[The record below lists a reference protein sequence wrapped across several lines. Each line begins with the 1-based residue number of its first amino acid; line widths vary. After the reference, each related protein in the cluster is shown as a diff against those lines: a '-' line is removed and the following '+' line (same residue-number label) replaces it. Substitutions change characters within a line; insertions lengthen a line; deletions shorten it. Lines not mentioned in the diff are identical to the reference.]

1 MLAYVVPKVVYIFE
15 NFDQQLPLLTRIMI
29 ISSDFLLDNWLYIII
44 FVVMLGSLCRYLIK
58 NEETKNKY
66 HGILLRLPIFGQ
78 LIKNMNSAR
87 FMQTL
92 SILASSG
99 VPILESLR
107 ISSNVVTNLPMKK
120 AIERTAIQVSEGESI
135 SKSLSQSRLFPPMMI
150 HMIGSGENSGRLEE
164 MLDRATTNQEQE
176 VENTIST
183 LLGIMQ
189 PMTVI
194 IMASVVLLIV
204 LAILL
209 PIFEINNLIA

>member
-1 MLAYVVPKVVYIFE
+1 
-15 NFDQQLPLLTRIMI
+15 
-29 ISSDFLLDNWLYIII
+29 
-44 FVVMLGSLCRYLIK
+44 
-58 NEETKNKY
+58 
-66 HGILLRLPIFGQ
+66 
-78 LIKNMNSAR
+78 
-87 FMQTL
+87 MQTL

-120 AIERTAIQVSEGESI
+120 AIERTTIQVSEGESI

-183 LLGIMQ
+183 LL
-189 PMTVI
+189 V
-194 IMASVVLLIV
+194 
-204 LAILL
+204 
-209 PIFEINNLIA
+209 